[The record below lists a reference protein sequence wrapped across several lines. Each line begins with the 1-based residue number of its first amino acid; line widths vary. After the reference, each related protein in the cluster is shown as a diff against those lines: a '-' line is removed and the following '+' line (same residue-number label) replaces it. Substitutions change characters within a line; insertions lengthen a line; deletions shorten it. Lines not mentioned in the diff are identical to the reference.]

1 MTPGRRPQAGRPD
14 PARDRACSGSG
25 LRISDNERTAVLH
38 CLRDAYATGRLSE
51 AEFQRRMDT
60 ALCAPDRSELG
71 TLLADLPTA
80 WVRDSPPGAALPRPG
95 RLAAAIRTV
104 LRRGGRWRVPRRFTA
119 IAYAGAI
126 LLDLR
131 AAEFMGST
139 ITITAVACKSRIS
152 IIVPPGARVI
162 AHGLG
167 VTTAAVPGGEALP
180 LPEDALI
187 IRVRG
192 YPIAGTVEAVHRMP
206 PGDEHLSWGMR

>member
-1 MTPGRRPQAGRPD
+1 MTHGRRPQERRLPAGE
-14 PARDRACSGSG
+14 RACSSSA
-25 LRISDNERTAVLH
+25 LRPSDNERTAVLDR
-38 CLRDAYATGRLSE
+38 LRDAYATGRLGE
-51 AEFQRRMDT
+51 AEFHRRMDT
-60 ALCAPDRSELG
+60 ALGASDRSELAN
-71 TLLADLPTA
+71 LLIDLPRA
-80 WVRDSPPGAALPRPG
+80 CVRDSPSGAALPRPG

-119 IAYAGAI
+119 IAYAGDI

-131 AAEFMGST
+131 AAEFMCST

-152 IIVPPGARVI
+152 IIVPPGARVV
-162 AHGLG
+162 ARGLG
-167 VTTAAVPGGEALP
+167 VTTAPVPGGDALP
-180 LPEDALI
+180 LPDDALI